1 MLVSV
6 GVRGP
11 AQGHA
16 RACARWAAVW
26 WRAVAVGG
34 SVRHER
40 ERASGSTDS
49 ALGGAGMM
57 RGLAVIAGASV
68 GLSKALWARRKRG
81 SKEIKSTCAVRS
93 AFKKSSIVS
102 RSKSLICAAT
112 CNQWRHG
119 QEKVVLGGEEQRGVD
134 GRGGGDVHGD
144 VQRGHVERVRRLLD
158 GVVVEHVAEVHVLRQ
173 HVVCDG
179 QEELGRA
186 VGRAG
191 GARIRASGQPNVS
204 APRAAQAPAPAR
216 RRRRRDRQSS
226 WRRRGS
232 WRSF

>member
-1 MLVSV
+1 MKFLMIIIDYHHHHHHYYDGIPFGDLFV
-6 GVRGP
+6 GF
-11 AQGHA
+11 
-16 RACARWAAVW
+16 
-26 WRAVAVGG
+26 
-34 SVRHER
+34 
-40 ERASGSTDS
+40 
-49 ALGGAGMM
+49 
-57 RGLAVIAGASV
+57 LAVFLRGRWKKRIFGTTKNR
-68 GLSKALWARRKRG
+68 LRR
-81 SKEIKSTCAVRS
+81 
-93 AFKKSSIVS
+93 
-102 RSKSLICAAT
+102 
-112 CNQWRHG
+112 H
-119 QEKVVLGGEEQRGVD
+119 
-134 GRGGGDVHGD
+134 

-232 WRSF
+232 